1 MIKKVV
7 IDLYRSRRMAT
18 KHNMIRVATERSNV
32 LANPIESLLD
42 VQDVEV
48 LGCFRIITRQFRRVG
63 SREKAVARVE
73 VDVDDAV
80 AGEVGALQLGVAVR
94 SSYHGAA
101 VHVHEDW
108 QVFARRWSPDV
119 EVQAVF

>member
-18 KHNMIRVATERSNV
+18 KQNMIRVAAERFDV
-32 LANPIESLLD
+32 LAYPVQSLLD

-63 SREKAVARVE
+63 SGEEAVACVE

-94 SSYHGAA
+94 SSDHGAA

-108 QVFARRWSPDV
+108 QVFAGRRGPDV
-119 EVQAVF
+119 EVQAVL